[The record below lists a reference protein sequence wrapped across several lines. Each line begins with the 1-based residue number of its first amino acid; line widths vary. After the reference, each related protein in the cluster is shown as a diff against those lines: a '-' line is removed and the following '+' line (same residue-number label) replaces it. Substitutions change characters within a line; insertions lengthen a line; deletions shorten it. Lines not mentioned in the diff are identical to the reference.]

1 MILGLLACATPPAQ
15 SAPAAEGPK
24 ASSAFWA
31 HWGDGKA
38 ELSSYDLVQPRYG
51 ELHPG
56 QAVLIFVTED
66 FSWSERVK
74 ADPGAHPE
82 ADIRKVLKLNENRD
96 FQTGI
101 YPYHT
106 MTSSFLR
113 LDAGDRMDAFDPLK
127 ITFSAQEWCGMV
139 YDELVMAPTEVH
151 VTAHTYFDSD
161 TTAPASHAMPKDVV
175 YEDTVPVLVRGLDGA
190 WLAPGATLTVPWWP
204 AQMAQ
209 RFAHQPAALGTAAL
223 GTATV
228 SRAAASAEVTVPF
241 GTFPVDVYT
250 VAVAGGPTT
259 AWSVESAAP
268 HRIVAWSSSTG
279 EQGALRG
286 SDRLPYW
293 QLNKPGDVTERARLG
308 L

>member
-1 MILGLLACATPPAQ
+1 MGARVILALLACAAPPAQ
-15 SAPAAEGPK
+15 SASPE
-24 ASSAFWA
+24 FWA

-51 ELHPG
+51 ELRDG

-82 ADIRKVLKLNENRD
+82 SDIRKVMKLNQNRD
-96 FQTGI
+96 FLTGI

-113 LDAGDRMDAFDPLK
+113 VDGGDRMDAFDPLK

-139 YDELVMAPTEVH
+139 YDELVMGPTNVH

-161 TTAPASHAMPKDVV
+161 TTPPATHKVPADLV
-175 YEDTVPVLVRGLDGA
+175 YEDTVPVLVRGLDGP
-190 WLAPGATLTVPWWP
+190 WLAPGASRTVPWWP

-209 RFAHQPAALGTAAL
+209 RFAHEPVAL

-228 SRAAASAEVTVPF
+228 SRAPTAGSVTVPF
-241 GTFPVDVYT
+241 GTFAVDLYT

-259 AWSVESAAP
+259 VWSVETAAP
-268 HRIVAWSSSTG
+268 HRIVAWASTTG
-279 EQGALRG
+279 ERGTLRG

-293 QLNKPGDVTERARLG
+293 HLNKPGDVTERARLG